1 MTTELAPSST
11 KQVPAAGPRRVDP
24 LAIARRNG
32 LILFFIVLIA
42 VFAAIRPEFVSEA
55 NVKNILQSA
64 SIVGIL
70 ACGQT
75 IVLLTGGFDL
85 SIARTAVMGGM
96 IVMAAVGLGPVL
108 AVVLA
113 IVVTAVIGLT
123 NGSLIAK
130 AQVNPFVVTLGM
142 YTILGS
148 VALLVNNGGSL
159 NDTPDWLVALTDW
172 KVFGL
177 SSTFVWFAGL
187 ALITHALMAYTR
199 FGRHIYAVGGNREAA
214 RLSGIRADRTIIW
227 AYVLASALAGIAG
240 ILLTS
245 RLHTASPV
253 ALPGAE
259 LDAIAAVI
267 IGGTRMTG
275 GFGSIPRT
283 ILGVLVLASLSSGMV
298 ILGVESYWQGVVK
311 GAIII
316 AAVAFDVL
324 FKDRR

>member
-1 MTTELAPSST
+1 MTTETAPSST
-11 KQVPAAGPRRVDP
+11 TPAPAVGRRKVDP

-64 SIVGIL
+64 SIIGIL

-96 IVMAAVGLGPVL
+96 IVMAAVSLGPVL

-113 IVVTAVIGLT
+113 IGVTAAIGLT

-177 SSTFVWFAGL
+177 SSTFVWFAVL